1 METRADHKGFFFF
14 YSHMKLQ
21 EAQAQRSNWLLIFVF
36 EDLLVDLLSFFSGLF
51 PVVGNKAVEL
61 VQ

>member
-1 METRADHKGFFFF
+1 
-14 YSHMKLQ
+14 MKLQ